1 MGALWTI
8 LRGNPLE
15 VLIAIAIAALLAV
28 SGWLWVDAGRWE
40 ARATVAEERVEV
52 MQAAAR
58 QQDELHRQQEQESE
72 RARQETIEASSRA
85 LAAVAD
91 HLDRLRQQAAADR
104 ARRPVPTVPAFD
116 ASLDACRARVAAVS
130 RRADEIAAELAGVT
144 DRAAAVLERA
154 GGADRNRVAL
164 IECRQDVGRAKSFQ

>member
-15 VLIAIAIAALLAV
+15 AVTGLAIAALLAL
-28 SGWLWVDAGRWE
+28 SGWLWVDSMRWE
-40 ARATVAEERVEV
+40 GRAIVAESRLEQ

-91 HLDRLRQQAAADR
+91 QLGRLRQQAAADR
-104 ARRPVPTVPAFD
+104 ANRPVPTVPGVD
-116 ASLDACRARVAAVS
+116 TSLDACRARVVAVS
-130 RRADEIAAELAGVT
+130 RRADELAERLAGVT
-144 DRAAAVLERA
+144 DRVAEVLERA

-164 IECRQDVGRAKSFQ
+164 IECRADVARAEDLK